1 MGKRSPGN
9 KTWTIKANKRV
20 NYYQRL
26 GALYSIWYFD
36 REALACRQILLKKL
50 VYLQKTRAD
59 PDGED
64 VEEKP
69 SSGEMVLV
77 L

>member
-1 MGKRSPGN
+1 
-9 KTWTIKANKRV
+9 
-20 NYYQRL
+20 L

-36 REALACRQILLKKL
+36 REALAFRQIPLKKL

-69 SSGEMVLV
+69 PSGEMVLV